1 MPKKI
6 DIVQNKFH
14 YGFYSSSSFN
24 DALSNKHFHEHYEI
38 IFVSSGVGRLIVEG
52 DEYPIK
58 PGSLVLIPPFKYHH
72 IYIDNEATSYDR
84 HIIHFPIDYLATD
97 GQKILNVLFAD
108 ENISCRFYHSHSI
121 GSNIISLFDRFEEAA
136 KMPDRQQL
144 SYTALIVSEL
154 MVLLSLT
161 DSGDMPRSSLE
172 LGARVMRFLNENI
185 DKDLSLDSISR
196 HFFVSK
202 YYLCRAF
209 KRHNGISIHGYVNQK
224 RVINAKHLI
233 DSGESASV
241 AAYKVG
247 FGDYSAF
254 FRAYVKIV
262 GTSPTAQTTRKGQSS
277 SDDRKDR

>member
-1 MPKKI
+1 MGKKI
-6 DIVQNKFH
+6 DIVQNRFH
-14 YGFYSSSSFN
+14 YGFYSSSNFN
-24 DALSNKHFHEHYEI
+24 DALSNKHFHDHYEI

-52 DEYPIK
+52 DEYPIR

-72 IYIDNEATSYDR
+72 MYIDNEASVYER
-84 HIIHFPIDYLATD
+84 HLIHFPLDFLATD
-97 GQKILNVLFAD
+97 GQKILTVMFSD
-108 ENISCRFYHSHSI
+108 ESLSCRFYHPHSI
-121 GSNIISLFDRFEEAA
+121 GLNIISLFDRFEEAA
-136 KMPDRQQL
+136 KMPERQQL

-161 DSGDMPRSSLE
+161 DSGDMPRTSSE
-172 LGARVMRFLNENI
+172 LGARVMRFLNENL

-209 KRHNGISIHGYVNQK
+209 KRHNGISIHGYINQK

-262 GTSPTAQTTRKGQSS
+262 GTSPTAQTTRKGQGT
-277 SDDRKDR
+277 SDDRKD

>member
-108 ENISCRFYHSHSI
+108 EKICCRFYHSHSI

>member
-1 MPKKI
+1 MPKKF

-14 YGFYSSSSFN
+14 YAFYSSSNFN
-24 DALSNKHFHEHYEI
+24 DALSNKHFHDHYEI
-38 IFVSSGVGRLIVEG
+38 IFVSQGNGRLVVEG
-52 DEYPIK
+52 DEYPLK

-72 IYIDNEATSYDR
+72 IYINDDSVNYER

-97 GQKILNVLFAD
+97 GQKILTVLFAE
-108 ENISCRFYHSHSI
+108 ENISCRYYQSHSI
-121 GSNIISLFDRFEEAA
+121 GANIISLFDRFEEAA

-161 DSGDMPRSSLE
+161 DSGDVPRSSSE
-172 LGARVMRFLNENI
+172 LGARVIRFLNDNL

-209 KRHNGISIHGYVNQK
+209 KKHNGISIHGYINQK

-262 GTSPTAQTTRKGQSS
+262 GTSPTAQATRKVHSVT
-277 SDDRKDR
+277 K

>member
-14 YGFYSSSSFN
+14 YGYYSSPNFN
-24 DALSNKHFHEHYEI
+24 DMLSNKHFHDHYEI
-38 IFVSSGVGRLIVEG
+38 ILVSNGVGRLIVEG

-58 PGSLVLIPPFKYHH
+58 PGALVLIPPFKYHH
-72 IYIDNEATSYDR
+72 MYIDDTSSPYER
-84 HIIHFPIDYLATD
+84 HIIHFPLEYLAED
-97 GQKILNVLFAD
+97 GQRILSVMFNND
-108 ENISCRFYHSHSI
+108 DTTCRFYHAHTI

-144 SYTALIVSEL
+144 SYTALITSEL

-161 DSGDMPRSSLE
+161 DSGTMPRSSEE
-172 LGARVMRFLNENI
+172 LGARVMRFLNENL
-185 DKDLSLDSISR
+185 DKNLSLDSISR

-224 RVINAKHLI
+224 RVINAKRLI

-262 GTSPTAQTTRKGQSS
+262 GTAPTAQTARKGLNS
-277 SDDRKDR
+277 K

>member
-6 DIVQNKFH
+6 SIMQNKYH
-14 YGFYSSSSFN
+14 YGYYSSPHSD
-24 DALSNKHFHEHYEI
+24 DALSNKHFHDYYEI
-38 IFVSSGVGRLIVEG
+38 LFISNGSGRLIVEG

-58 PGSLVLIPPFKYHH
+58 PGALVLIPPFKYHYM
-72 IYIDNEATSYDR
+72 YIDDASGSYDR
-84 HIIHFPIDYLATD
+84 HLIHFPLDYLAQD
-97 GQKILNVLFAD
+97 GQKILAVLFANED
-108 ENISCRFYHSHSI
+108 TSCRFYHAHTI

-136 KMPDRQQL
+136 RMPDRQQL
-144 SYTALIVSEL
+144 SYTALLTSEL

-161 DSGDMPRSSLE
+161 DSGDMPRSSEE
-172 LGARVMRFLNENI
+172 LGARVMRFLNENL

-224 RVINAKHLI
+224 RVINAKRLI

-262 GTSPTAQTTRKGQSS
+262 GTAPTAQSARKGLNS
-277 SDDRKDR
+277 K

>member
-14 YGFYSSSSFN
+14 YGYYSSPHYD
-24 DALSNKHFHEHYEI
+24 DALSNKHFHDYYEI
-38 IFVSSGVGRLIVEG
+38 LFISSGCGRLIVEG

-72 IYIDNEATSYDR
+72 IYIDDASAPYDR
-84 HIIHFPIDYLATD
+84 HLIHFPLEYLATD
-97 GQKILNVLFAD
+97 GQKILAVLFESED
-108 ENISCRFYHSHSI
+108 TTCRFYHAHTV
-121 GSNIISLFDRFEEAA
+121 GSSIISLFDRFEEAA
-136 KMPDRQQL
+136 KMPDRQKL

-161 DSGDMPRSSLE
+161 DSSDMPRSSEE
-172 LGARVMRFLNENI
+172 LGARVMRFLNENL
-185 DKDLSLDSISR
+185 DKDLSLDTISR

-224 RVINAKHLI
+224 RVINAKRLI

-241 AAYKVG
+241 AAFKVG

-262 GTSPTAQTTRKGQSS
+262 GASPTAQTARKGLNS
-277 SDDRKDR
+277 K